1 MDDARRA
8 LAEDWT
14 HYLILEVG
22 QSLVE
27 RAGEFADAFALRG
40 YNAVQL
46 AAAHEPATEAE
57 RPVAFAC
64 ADQRLARRKDT
75 RPRRAVVMIPS
86 IVASEL
92 QEAIRRF
99 LYASFPMTT
108 PGFRRDDGGTMLDD
122 LLADPEAI
130 FKGPYLGLGLPF
142 RRMEAGAKLPFDRI
156 DLSFAPYRHQFRAF
170 ERLCGPNPR
179 STLVA
184 TGTGSGKTECFSLPI
199 LDYCAGRPEQGVKA
213 IIVYPMNALAADQAR
228 RFARDIHDR
237 DSLRGHV
244 SVGLYVGDT
253 GSSVRKVMS
262 RDSVITCRETLREY
276 PPDILL
282 TNYKMLDFLLLRP
295 RDQLLWRYNEP
306 NRLRYL
312 VVDELHTFDGAQG
325 TDLACLVRRLRD
337 RLLPGDGLA
346 CVGTSATL
354 GGESAGEEL
363 SLVSLARVFSI
374 CSRTNSAP
382 CCSG

>member
-1 MDDARRA
+1 
-8 LAEDWT
+8 
-14 HYLILEVG
+14 
-22 QSLVE
+22 
-27 RAGEFADAFALRG
+27 
-40 YNAVQL
+40 
-46 AAAHEPATEAE
+46 
-57 RPVAFAC
+57 
-64 ADQRLARRKDT
+64 
-75 RPRRAVVMIPS
+75 MIPS

-170 ERLCGPNPR
+170 QRLCGPNPR

-295 RDQLLWRYNEP
+295 RDQRLWRYNEP

>member
-1 MDDARRA
+1 
-8 LAEDWT
+8 
-14 HYLILEVG
+14 
-22 QSLVE
+22 
-27 RAGEFADAFALRG
+27 
-40 YNAVQL
+40 
-46 AAAHEPATEAE
+46 
-57 RPVAFAC
+57 
-64 ADQRLARRKDT
+64 
-75 RPRRAVVMIPS
+75 
-86 IVASEL
+86 
-92 QEAIRRF
+92 
-99 LYASFPMTT
+99 
-108 PGFRRDDGGTMLDD
+108 
-122 LLADPEAI
+122 
-130 FKGPYLGLGLPF
+130 
-142 RRMEAGAKLPFDRI
+142 MESGAKLPFERI
-156 DLSFAPYRHQFRAF
+156 QLSFTPYRHQFRAF
-170 ERLCGPNPR
+170 QRLCGPNPR

-184 TGTGSGKTECFSLPI
+184 TGTGSGKTECFSFPI
-199 LDYCAGRPEQGVKA
+199 LDYYAGRPEQGVKA

-237 DSLRGHV
+237 ESLRGRV
-244 SVGLYVGDT
+244 SVGLYVGDS
-253 GSSVRKVMS
+253 GPSVKKVMS

-295 RDQLLWRYNEP
+295 RDQRLWRYNEP